1 MKLNVREL
9 REMSDQELL
18 DELEDKKEAYF
29 NLRFQNASGQLED
42 SNAIR
47 YVRRDIARLKT
58 LIRERQLA
66 ANMVK
71 DGNDA

>member
-1 MKLNVREL
+1 MTLNVREL

-66 ANMVK
+66 ATMVK
-71 DGNDA
+71 DGSDA